1 MRAPPLSLPAR
12 TTRMTLDDPIA
23 SRLSDWVGRAE
34 MLSEEG
40 LPIPVQQVRDL
51 VEHLRARGESIRAE
65 HTLSRAE
72 GLLTRAEKD
81 WTLLREMLHRID
93 ELKGLAERAGL
104 DLSEFDRRLGNPRE
118 VLRNGRLSEGLLE
131 QAMAMGSKALT
142 VLNEV
147 MVKYL
152 VTEALLLGKSIKAGL
167 DRGEDV
173 VEPTDRMRSFVR
185 AVGSG
190 QLRGTA
196 IAYLDLRRS
205 VAAIPREP
213 MVALSPEDE
222 EQEILREARNLAR
235 RLHRIKGSAR
245 DAHSAARLMN
255 QVRAALSEDRR
266 YTAPT
271 EEIEQLWTEVDRL
284 TQERLDA
291 KPSGTSLRLEPQL
304 LASTEPLPTPDI
316 DPTVVTPEIVESTE
330 EPVGPAPTSR
340 RNRRGRTPPTEI
352 L

>member
-1 MRAPPLSLPAR
+1 MRAPPVALPQR
-12 TTRMTLDDPIA
+12 TTRMSLDDPIA
-23 SRLSDWVGRAE
+23 SRLADWVGRAE

-40 LPIPVQQVRDL
+40 LPVPVQQVREL
-51 VEHLRARGESIRAE
+51 VEHLRARGETGRAE
-65 HTLSRAE
+65 HALGRAE

-81 WTLLREMLHRID
+81 WKLLREMLNRID

-118 VLRNGRLSEGLLE
+118 ILRTGRLSEGLLE
-131 QAMAMGSKALT
+131 QAMASGSKSLT

-152 VTEALLLGKSIKAGL
+152 VGESQLLGKSIRAGR

-173 VEPTDRMRSFVR
+173 QEATDRMRSFVR
-185 AVGSG
+185 AIGSG

-196 IAYLDLRRS
+196 IAYLDLRRA

-222 EQEILREARNLAR
+222 EQEILNEARNLAR
-235 RLHRIKGSAR
+235 RLHRLKGSAR
-245 DAHSAARLMN
+245 DAHGAARLMS

-284 TQERLDA
+284 TQERLDSR
-291 KPSGTSLRLEPQL
+291 PSGRTLRL
-304 LASTEPLPTPDI
+304 D
-316 DPTVVTPEIVESTE
+316 
-330 EPVGPAPTSR
+330 APTIRPRESPSVPDVDAALVPAEFLEAADGPLEPAAPPRRPRRSR
-340 RNRRGRTPPTEI
+340 PGSSET